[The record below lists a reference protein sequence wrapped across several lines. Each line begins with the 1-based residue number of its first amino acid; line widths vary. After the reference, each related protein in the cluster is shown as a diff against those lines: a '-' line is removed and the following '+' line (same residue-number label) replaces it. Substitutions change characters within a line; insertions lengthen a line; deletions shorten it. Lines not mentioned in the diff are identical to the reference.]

1 MNMRAKLKAGL
12 TQRGL
17 APHIADAFIMNFQDE
32 SGLNPGINEANPT
45 VAGSRGGYGLYQL
58 TGPRRRQYEAFASQ
72 KGVPL
77 DSVDAQLDFMMQE
90 LQGSESNAAKDIF
103 AAKDTGT
110 AAAAIVNKFL
120 RPAEA
125 HRASRVAR
133 YTGGGSN
140 DTLLGGLSLTPDR
153 VGAPSILD
161 TMEAPEMEPQK
172 ATGILGSLFGDMT
185 EDRADQIRLGVNGM
199 LHNPNRGLERQV
211 QGRMDDRRT
220 DKREQKASQQAAQQA
235 NKTAAWLATQ
245 PGGEQFA
252 QAIASGALPA
262 GQALDMWRS
271 QSKGPEPTALVQQY
285 QLAQQQ
291 GYSGSF
297 MDYQTDLKKAGAAT
311 SSVTV
316 NNSDGNPMLG
326 TIPQGYEAV
335 RDPETGAFTMRP
347 VPGGPEDNSEKDALA
362 DEGKRRSGDV
372 VIEDIDRV
380 ITKMDDGG
388 LPVAG
393 MGGGILSNIPGTD
406 AHDVSKLI
414 NTIKANVGFDR
425 LQQMR
430 DSSPTGGALGAINQS
445 EMTLLNSALGSLE
458 QSQSPEQFKENL
470 TRLKGI
476 YQGIVHGAGGSEA
489 PATAG
494 AESAAAPDFS
504 SMSDAEL
511 DAYIESGGR

>member
-1 MNMRAKLKAGL
+1 MDMRAKLKAGL

-32 SGLNPGINEANPT
+32 SGLNPGINEASPT
-45 VAGSRGGYGLYQL
+45 VPGSRGGYGLAQW
-58 TGPRRRQYEAFASQ
+58 TGPRRRQLEAYAGSTG
-72 KGVPL
+72 KPVS
-77 DSVDAQLDFMMQE
+77 DVDVQLDFLMGE
-90 LQGSESNAAKDIF
+90 LQGSERNAAQSIMG
-103 AAKDTGT
+103 AKDTGS

-120 RPAEA
+120 RPAEQ

-140 DTLLGGLSLTPDR
+140 DTLRGGLSLTPDR
-153 VGAPSILD
+153 MGAPPILD
-161 TMEAPEMEPQK
+161 MMEAPQMEPQK

-185 EDRADQIRLGVNGM
+185 QERADQIRLGVNGM

-211 QGRMDDRRT
+211 QGRMDDRRDAKKT
-220 DKREQKASQQAAQQA
+220 HAASQQAAQQA
-235 NKTAAWLATQ
+235 NKTASWLATQ

-271 QSKGPEPTALVQQY
+271 QSKGPDQTALMQQY
-285 QLAQQQ
+285 SLAQRQ
-291 GYSGSF
+291 GYDGSF
-297 MDYQTDLKKAGAAT
+297 MDYQIDLKKAGA
-311 SSVTV
+311 SSSNVTV

-347 VPGGPEDNSEKDALA
+347 VPGGPEDNSAKEALA

-406 AHDVSKLI
+406 AHDASKLI

-470 TRLKGI
+470 MRLKGI
-476 YQGIVHGAGGSEA
+476 YAEIVHGAGGSEA
-489 PATAG
+489 APKAG
-494 AESAAAPDFS
+494 GANTTAPDFS
-504 SMSDAEL
+504 TMSDAEL
-511 DAYIESGGR
+511 DAYIEGGGR